1 MSLVM
6 RLLPDNPVLT
16 KELRSR
22 MRGARAY
29 WIMFGYIGFLSL
41 VLMVSYYAWK
51 MSVESAGSGSSM
63 SSELGGQIF
72 IYILVTQIF
81 LVLFIT
87 PAITSGSLTI
97 EREQR
102 TMDMLDLT
110 PMPRRSII
118 IGKLMAAVS
127 FTALL
132 IISSLPLISICFM
145 LGSVDPAQVLSAYLE
160 MLLGSFLVGAM
171 GLMWSSIAR
180 TTTQAVIYTY
190 MTMFLMVIA
199 GGMVYGTSANSR
211 GGDMITNIGQSIGSP
226 WFSNQFL
233 GIKTLE
239 GTGFVVLCV
248 LGGILMAAVA
258 RVRLEM
264 FPERKAWMLRG
275 LTLLIVG
282 VELLGADLWWLNA
295 WYGRGTQIIQTQIE
309 PPTGVLMVTVL
320 ALMLLVPIFA
330 TGELKAFEARRFFSH
345 LAWGWTPKGLSR
357 GKLASGLPF
366 LLIATALC
374 LGIYALSF
382 ALVGKAGEI
391 NKPFNSPRT
400 IAATTVLP
408 TPPPIIGPNGKL
420 QQPPPPPK
428 VDPLIARASSPA
440 YAQMIGGFPQIAGM
454 LFAFVIGFSLLCLFL
469 SVAFRN
475 RWVALMLA
483 YLLLIAI
490 WIVPT
495 TSMGNGSDVPTG
507 VSVNLYYLNP
517 AMAIFQITE
526 PVQFV
531 EFSRHL
537 NFKDVAMAHATANSW
552 LGFGLLSLLLTLPF
566 IQRERKKNA
575 EIPFEEMVANA

>member
-41 VLMVSYYAWK
+41 VMLFSYFAWQK
-51 MSVESAGSGSSM
+51 SVENSGGGSSQ
-63 SSELGGQIF
+63 SSEVGGQIF
-72 IYILVTQIF
+72 ITILVTQIF

-87 PAITSGSLTI
+87 PAITSGALTI

-118 IGKLMAAVS
+118 IGKLLSAVS
-127 FTALL
+127 FTSLL

-190 MTMFLMVIA
+190 MTMFLMVI
-199 GGMVYGTSANSR
+199 GGVSAFGVSSYAR
-211 GGDMITNIGQSIGSP
+211 GGDMFTNVGQSIGAP
-226 WFSNQFL
+226 LFSGEFF
-233 GIKTLE
+233 GIKTLD

-248 LGGILMAAVA
+248 LGGILMATVA

-282 VELLGADLWWLNA
+282 VQILGADLWWLNA
-295 WYGRGTQIIQTQIE
+295 WYRRGTQLIQTQIE
-309 PPTGVLMVTVL
+309 PPTGVLVVTAC

-330 TGELKAFEARRFFSH
+330 TGELKAFEARRFFAH
-345 LAWGWTPKGLSR
+345 LLWGWTPKGLSR

-366 LLIATALC
+366 LLILTALC
-374 LGIYALSF
+374 LGIYMFSF
-382 ALVGKAGEI
+382 ALVGKTGEI
-391 NKPFNSPRT
+391 NKTFNSSRVT
-400 IAATTVLP
+400 AAMSVPAAP
-408 TPPPIIGPNGKL
+408 TQVIGPNGKL
-420 QQPPPPPK
+420 QPP
-428 VDPLIARASSPA
+428 SPS
-440 YAQMIGGFPQIAGM
+440 AQ
-454 LFAFVIGFSLLCLFL
+454 
-469 SVAFRN
+469 N
-475 RWVALMLA
+475 
-483 YLLLIAI
+483 
-490 WIVPT
+490 
-495 TSMGNGSDVPTG
+495 
-507 VSVNLYYLNP
+507 
-517 AMAIFQITE
+517 
-526 PVQFV
+526 
-531 EFSRHL
+531 
-537 NFKDVAMAHATANSW
+537 
-552 LGFGLLSLLLTLPF
+552 
-566 IQRERKKNA
+566 
-575 EIPFEEMVANA
+575 